1 MSWEL
6 FIQEKQSNIT
16 TKPNLFDENSRNV
29 YLWRLKTVNF
39 VLINA
44 LPDYFKKKKKRHFI
58 GTSYASVKIQNSA
71 FKLLGKK
78 NPKNLHEDHK

>member
-1 MSWEL
+1 MRYQIIS
-6 FIQEKQSNIT
+6 
-16 TKPNLFDENSRNV
+16 
-29 YLWRLKTVNF
+29 
-39 VLINA
+39 
-44 LPDYFKKKKKRHFI
+44 KKKKKRHFI